1 MAEWQRTH
9 TCNELREE
17 HVGQTVTL
25 NGWVLTARDNGQQVF
40 ADVRDRYGLTQVVF
54 HKANDAD
61 LFAQAQKLKNE
72 WVLSVTGTVRK
83 RLPGAERADIPTGA
97 VEIEAKTLR
106 VLNTCPPLPFEVSEF
121 GTELANEDLR
131 LQYRYLDLRRRSL
144 QKVLILRHRLCKVIR
159 DFMDAHNF
167 LEVETPMLGKSTP
180 EGARDYLVPSRVFNG
195 EFFALP
201 QSPQL
206 YKQLLMISG
215 YDRYFQI
222 ARCLR
227 DEDLRADRQPE
238 FTQLDVEMSFVE
250 REDVLS
256 VMEKLAADIFDKCLG
271 VKVPIPFPRYS
282 YAEVMA
288 KYGSDKPDL
297 RFGLEITDVTDIA
310 GASEAKFLKDAIE
323 AKGVVRAINA
333 KGAATKFSNVALKP
347 GGELP
352 KVAETYKAKGLA
364 FLKVEGGKF
373 TGSVEKFFNDEL
385 KAKLKERLG
394 AGDGDLL
401 LFVAGPEA
409 VVCDALGA
417 LRVHVANALK
427 LYKNWWEEKAE
438 HDEAEKKKADAAK
451 KKKEPYTPV
460 PFQPRPEHF
469 NFLWVLD
476 FPMFQWNEEEN
487 RWDAMHHPFTA
498 PMDEDLEH
506 FAKNENLGK
515 VRAKAYDMVLN
526 GYEVGGGSIRIHR
539 PDIQSRVFEI
549 FGMTPDDAKGR
560 FGFLLDAL
568 QSGAP
573 PHGGIALGLDR
584 WAMIIAGTTN
594 IRDVIAFPKNQR
606 ARDLMTGAPSTVDD
620 RQIKELGIALTAATC
635 ARLDEEK
642 RRKEE
647 EEKAKREK
655 EKGGK

>member
-9 TCNELREE
+9 TCEQLREE

-25 NGWVLTARDNGQQVF
+25 NGWVLTSRRFGNQIFIDL
-40 ADVRDRYGLTQVVF
+40 RDRYGITQVVF
-54 HKANDAD
+54 EGDNAEQYASAD
-61 LFAQAQKLKNE
+61 KVKSE
-72 WVLSVTGTVRK
+72 WVLSVTGLVRK
-83 RLPGAERADIPTGA
+83 RLEGAARADIATGA
-97 VEIEAKTLR
+97 VEVEAKVLR
-106 VLNTCPPLPFEVSEF
+106 VLNQCPPLPFEVSEF

-159 DFMDAHNF
+159 DYMDANNF

-256 VMEKLAADIFDKCLG
+256 VMERLAADIFDKCLG
-271 VKVPIPFPRYS
+271 VKLPTPFPRLT

-288 KYGSDKPDL
+288 KYGSDKPDM
-297 RFGLEITDVTDIA
+297 RFGLEIVDITDIA
-310 GASEAKFLKDAIE
+310 NASEAQFLKDAV
-323 AKGVVRAINA
+323 AAGGVVRAINA
-333 KGAATKFSNVALKP
+333 KGAAAAKDAKGTPVFSNTALKP

-352 KVAETYKAKGLA
+352 KVVETYKAKGLA
-364 FLKVEGGKF
+364 WLKVEAGKL
-373 TGSVEKFFNDEL
+373 TGSVEKFFSDDL
-385 KAKLKERLG
+385 KAQLVAKLG
-394 AGDGDLL
+394 AADSDLL
-401 LFVAGPEA
+401 LIVAGPEP

-417 LRVHVANALK
+417 LRLHLATRLK
-427 LYKNWWEEKAE
+427 LVKNWWDEKAE
-438 HDEAEKKKADAAK
+438 HDESEKKKLDAAK
-451 KKKEPYTPV
+451 KKKESYTPV
-460 PFQPRPEHF
+460 AFQPRPEHF
-469 NFLWVLD
+469 NFLWVFD
-476 FPMFQWNEEEN
+476 FPMFGWDDEEKK
-487 RWDAMHHPFTA
+487 WAAMHHPFTA

-506 FAKNENLGK
+506 FATNESLGK

-526 GYEVGGGSIRIHR
+526 GYEVGGGSIRIYR
-539 PDIQSRVFEI
+539 QDVQSRVFEI
-549 FGMTPDDAKGR
+549 LGMTTEEAQAR

-568 QSGAP
+568 KSGAP

-584 WAMIIAGTTN
+584 WAMVIAGTTN

-606 ARDLMTGAPSTVDD
+606 ARDLMTGAPACVDE
-620 RQIKELGIALTAATC
+620 RQLKELGVKLS
-635 ARLDEEK
+635 
-642 RRKEE
+642 
-647 EEKAKREK
+647 
-655 EKGGK
+655 